1 MNCKQKFPQYDLS
14 TFGYH
19 ILRHENF
26 NKVDTEL
33 VIVTSML
40 ERLCSSSHQSS
51 LIHTLHLHLR
61 DMGKTIREIHQAV
74 QHPVQW
80 IEYLVV

>member
-1 MNCKQKFPQYDLS
+1 MYRH
-14 TFGYH
+14 H
-19 ILRHENF
+19 ILHKIC
-26 NKVDTEL
+26 NKVNTEL
-33 VIVTSML
+33 LIVISML

-74 QHPVQW
+74 EHPVQRV
-80 IEYLVV
+80 EYLVV